1 MAALLLLAGPRCA
14 PAVELKPQ
22 TVAAFDRYIQQAE
35 QRMDGRKSF
44 LWAGESDARARRV
57 RQGEMLVEPAMG
69 TAETPVAFGLV
80 HDWVGT
86 VFIPG
91 ATLEQTLAVGQ
102 DYNRHKDIY
111 RPEVMDSRILA
122 HTGNDFRIS
131 LRLLKKKVIAVVLD
145 TEHEVHYERVDGTRW
160 RSRSRST
167 RIAEVKNAG
176 KPNERELP
184 AGTGDGYLWRLYSY
198 WRYEERD
205 GGTWVECEAIS
216 LTRDL
221 PTGLGWLIEPI
232 IRSLAR
238 DSLVSTLRETRAS
251 LAPRALLR
259 FHQVPEAAA
268 THVPALR
275 EDLAGGEGFGQF
287 AHGAPVDAGDGH
299 RGAGTMVHWL
309 PPSCLRIQSVSSPM
323 LSTSRSGAGSAS
335 DSGWK
340 P

>member
-1 MAALLLLAGPRCA
+1 VTILPTRRIALAALLLGCA
-14 PAVELKPQ
+14 PAAELKPQ

-44 LWAGESDARARRV
+44 LWTGESDARARRV
-57 RQGEMLVEPAMG
+57 RQGVMLVEPATG

-80 HDWVGT
+80 HDWVGA

-91 ATLEQTLAVGQ
+91 AMLEQTLAVGQ

-122 HTGNDFRIS
+122 HTGNDFRVY
-131 LRLLKKKVIAVVLD
+131 LRLLKKKLVTVVLD
-145 TEHEVHYERVDGTRW
+145 TEHEVHYERVDATRW

-167 RIAEVKNAG
+167 KIAEVKDAG

-184 AGTGDGYLWRLYSY
+184 PGTGDGYLWRLYSY

-216 LTRDL
+216 LTRDI

-238 DSLVSTLRETRAS
+238 DSLVSTLRETQAS
-251 LAPRALLR
+251 L
-259 FHQVPEAAA
+259 Q
-268 THVPALR
+268 
-275 EDLAGGEGFGQF
+275 
-287 AHGAPVDAGDGH
+287 
-299 RGAGTMVHWL
+299 
-309 PPSCLRIQSVSSPM
+309 
-323 LSTSRSGAGSAS
+323 
-335 DSGWK
+335 
-340 P
+340 